1 MNIRTA
7 TPEDVVVIT
16 DTAARSLDS
25 EAMLRWSFGEE
36 RFEERIRKHFMHYD
50 GENARRGWVRLA
62 ADGAGIAV
70 WIPPDAREEH
80 EAIAPAPS
88 GAEEE
93 TSAITPTTTP
103 RSGDGSGNT
112 NRRSR

>member
-1 MNIRTA
+1 MDIRTA
-7 TPEDVVVIT
+7 TLEDLEVIA

-36 RFEERIRKHFMHYD
+36 RFEERIRKHFLHYD

-80 EAIAPAPS
+80 EAMRRRRRAPRRRS
-88 GAEEE
+88 
-93 TSAITPTTTP
+93 SAITPTTMP

-112 NRRSR
+112 SRRSR